1 MRVRIRIGQ
10 RITFGN
16 NGLILKQDVYHAEK
30 TIEFGKEF
38 SQITVKELLEDADYY
53 AQLLVRHKV
62 LHFRELNPSVSEHEA
77 ILKGLFRGEF
87 DPNCFPEGKK
97 NLDHTELLEMNL
109 HQGVDTDTV
118 LENWHSDWPCWE
130 KPPSITS
137 MHMHTFTAKQG
148 QGNTYFADLEHAYQV
163 CPPDIR
169 AYLDEVPTFSHA
181 TGSPP
186 DGIWQE
192 HPALRTH
199 PISGNTCIYYTGSR
213 TKAEGELFEAFMEWI
228 QIYLNENHRFYEW
241 TQGDLTVWDN
251 RNTVHSF
258 PMAGWKPEQ
267 RIFNKLEYQYEKPY
281 YLDTVNIGGH

>member
-1 MRVRIRIGQ
+1 M
-10 RITFGN
+10 
-16 NGLILKQDVYHAEK
+16 KQDVYHAEK

-62 LHFRELNPSVSEHEA
+62 LHFRELNPSVSEHQA

-87 DPNCFPEGKK
+87 DPAHLPQGAK

-109 HQGVDTDTV
+109 HQGTDTDTV

-137 MHMHTFTAKQG
+137 MFMHTFTAEKG
-148 QGNTYFADLEHAYQV
+148 QGNTYFADLEYAYQI

-169 AYLDEVPTFSHA
+169 AYLDEVPTFFHA

-186 DGIWQE
+186 EGVWQA

-213 TKAEGELFEAFMEWI
+213 TKPVNGEETFQERVDISTPFGFFMEWM
-228 QIYLNENHRFYEW
+228 QKYLKENNRFYEW

-251 RNTVHSF
+251 RNTLHSF
-258 PMAGWKPEQ
+258 PMTGWKPEQ

-281 YLDTVNIGGH
+281 YLDTVNIGDR

>member
-1 MRVRIRIGQ
+1 
-10 RITFGN
+10 
-16 NGLILKQDVYHAEK
+16 LKQDVYHTEK

-38 SQITVKELLEDADYY
+38 KQITLKELSEDVDYY
-53 AQLLVRHKV
+53 AELLVRHKV
-62 LHFRELNPSVSEHEA
+62 LHFRRLSPVEGEHKD

-87 DPNCFPEGKK
+87 DPAHRPDGMK
-97 NLDHTELLEMNL
+97 NLNHTELLEMNL
-109 HQGVDTDTV
+109 HQRVDTDTV
-118 LENWHSDWPCWE
+118 LDNWHSDFPYHD

-137 MHMHTFTAKQG
+137 MHMHTFTAEQG

-169 AYLDEVPTFSHA
+169 AYLDEVPTFLHA

-186 DGIWQE
+186 DGTWQE

-199 PISGNTCIYYTGSR
+199 PASGNTCIYYTGSR

-228 QIYLNENHRFYEW
+228 QVYLKENHYSYSW
-241 TQGDLTVWDN
+241 TEGDLTVWDN

-258 PMAGWKPEQ
+258 SITGWQPEQ
-267 RIFNKLEYQYEKPY
+267 RVFNKLEYQYEKPY
-281 YLDTVNIGGH
+281 YLDTVNIGDR